1 MNLKYMML
9 NEKTHILKTYILYDS
24 VYMIIWKDK
33 NIGTENR
40 SVVSR
45 GQGRGESLTLKGQ
58 HEGILWGTGIVLN
71 SVCDGFKNP
80 GTCKNS

>member
-45 GQGRGESLTLKGQ
+45 GQG
-58 HEGILWGTGIVLN
+58 
-71 SVCDGFKNP
+71 
-80 GTCKNS
+80 

>member
-45 GQGRGESLTLKGQ
+45 GQGKERVLPSRGSMREFSGALPL
-58 HEGILWGTGIVLN
+58 
-71 SVCDGFKNP
+71 F
-80 GTCKNS
+80 